1 MYEVSDFKRGLCFV
15 FRDQPVMLIDF
26 TTSTPTARGGAT
38 IAKSKLRNLVTG
50 QLLTESIRSGEKF
63 ARVDM
68 ERSSVSFLYTDGSAF
83 HFMDAETF
91 EQFELTGEALGD
103 QTRWLT
109 EAIEGLTSLR
119 IDGNIVSVDLP
130 QTVVL
135 EVVEADPVIKGATA
149 KAQYKRSVVSTGA
162 EVQVPGYVVV
172 GQRIKI
178 DTRDGHFVERV
189 RD

>member
-15 FRDQPVMLIDF
+15 FKGHPVQLVDYSL
-26 TTSTPTARGGAT
+26 STPTARGGGT
-38 IAKSKLRNLVTG
+38 IAKSKMRNLVTG

-63 ARVDM
+63 APVDM
-68 ERSSVSFLYTDGSAF
+68 ERSNVGYLYTDGSAY
-83 HFMDAETF
+83 HFMDNESF
-91 EQFELTGEALGD
+91 EQFELTAEQLSGAE
-103 QTRWLT
+103 RWLT
-109 EAIEGLTSLR
+109 EDIQGLTSLTV
-119 IDGNIVSVDLP
+119 DGNIVSVDFP

-135 EVVEADPVIKGATA
+135 EVTEADPVIKGTTA

-162 EVQVPGYVVV
+162 EVQVPGYVDV
-172 GQRIKI
+172 GHKIKI